1 MIKQKNKDIMRNPNE
16 QEKTLVESLINDYKQ
31 MYGHNLISIILC
43 NALILVS
50 FICLCNMLYQLK
62 TSSDLVGFSIF
73 LFVFSTTLAVI
84 SIGPMI
90 ADIKDNRI
98 AKVNAELLKNGDYLV
113 SDGIGE
119 RREVTNYGC
128 LVYGDVGKSVK
139 SKVRLYF
146 EDHRL
151 LEDLKYDNHF
161 LCVSVNET
169 IFAIANSSMG
179 PLIASATFEK

>member
-1 MIKQKNKDIMRNPNE
+1 MI
-16 QEKTLVESLINDYKQ
+16 T
-31 MYGHNLISIILC
+31 
-43 NALILVS
+43 
-50 FICLCNMLYQLK
+50 
-62 TSSDLVGFSIF
+62 
-73 LFVFSTTLAVI
+73 
-84 SIGPMI
+84 
-90 ADIKDNRI
+90 DIKDNRI
-98 AKVNAELLKNGDYLV
+98 ANVNAELLKNGDYLV